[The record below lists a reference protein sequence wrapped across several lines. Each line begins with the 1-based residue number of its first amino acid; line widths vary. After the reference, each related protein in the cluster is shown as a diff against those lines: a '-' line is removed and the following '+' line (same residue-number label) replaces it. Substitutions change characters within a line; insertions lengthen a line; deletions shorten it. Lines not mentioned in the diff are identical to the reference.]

1 MRTYEDMVPHVSIYG
16 ISFHNEYF
24 KSLRGKNATS
34 LCCQCSDSVQTFIS
48 HTRAYW
54 ELDKRGGAG
63 HRQRGAHPHYVL
75 KFNNS
80 RFQ

>member
-1 MRTYEDMVPHVSIYG
+1 MRTYEDMVPHVSIYTA
-16 ISFHNEYF
+16 SVFTMNTLSPYV
-24 KSLRGKNATS
+24 GKMRLACAVS
-34 LCCQCSDSVQTFIS
+34 VLIQCKRLQIS

-54 ELDKRGGAG
+54 ELDKRGGPA
-63 HRQRGAHPHYVL
+63 RRPPHHVL